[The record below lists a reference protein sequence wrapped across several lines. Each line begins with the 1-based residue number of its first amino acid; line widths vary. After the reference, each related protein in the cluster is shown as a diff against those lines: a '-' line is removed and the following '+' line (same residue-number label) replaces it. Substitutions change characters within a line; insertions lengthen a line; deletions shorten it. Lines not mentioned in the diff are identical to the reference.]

1 MMSEAALEKKLEG
14 GEVNEKG
21 KALIRALVEVS
32 SKGLVCCDGFSGLCS
47 GPVAGA
53 PGN

>member
-1 MMSEAALEKKLEG
+1 MMSEAALEKLEG

-21 KALIRALVEVS
+21 MALIRALVEVS
-32 SKGLVCCDGFSGLCS
+32 AKGLVCCDGFGLCS

-53 PGN
+53 PGI

>member
-1 MMSEAALEKKLEG
+1 MMSEAALEKKLER

-32 SKGLVCCDGFSGLCS
+32 ARGLVCCDGFGQCS